1 MPWAFG
7 VRSTMT
13 DQPGLHSLYSTGS
26 RGTATAFFI
35 TGRAGLVFFTV
46 TRLEGERLVRREVLR
61 RAVRPARVV
70 LVALIAYALTE
81 PLTLTARFLA
91 WFRLVLP
98 VHSPLLQNYF
108 FRTTQTICA
117 AARFAGRCAYYSASS
132 SQALGR
138 PTGSAGDSP

>member
-7 VRSTMT
+7 VRSTIT

-46 TRLEGERLVRREVLR
+46 TRLEGERLMRRELLR

-70 LVALIAYALTE
+70 RVALIAYALTG
-81 PLTLTARFLA
+81 PLRFTARFLA
-91 WFRLVLP
+91 WFCLVLP
-98 VHSPLLQNYF
+98 FHSPLLQNYPNYL
-108 FRTTQTICA
+108 RRCTICRSVRLLLRVFLPSVGKA
-117 AARFAGRCAYYSASS
+117 HGVC
-132 SQALGR
+132 G
-138 PTGSAGDSP
+138 